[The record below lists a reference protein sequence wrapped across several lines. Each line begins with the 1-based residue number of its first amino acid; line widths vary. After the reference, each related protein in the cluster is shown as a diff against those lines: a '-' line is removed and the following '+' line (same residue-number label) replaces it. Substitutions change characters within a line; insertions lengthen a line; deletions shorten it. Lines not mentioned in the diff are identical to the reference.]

1 MLHFSNSAQSLLP
14 LVRFNGLHVASL
26 GGRSEMK
33 AARVVLFVYCAL
45 LIIAIGCGG
54 NSTTSQTG
62 TPPNSGG
69 SGGGSSG
76 GGGNG
81 GGSPS
86 EFLFT
91 IENPNAAS
99 SVEAFGIS
107 SNGALAHV
115 SSTNATFNAAD
126 IVANSK
132 FVVVANTPLFQNPRQ
147 PIQVTSYAI
156 GSSGALSPADQVNF
170 SNSDDTMSGL
180 L

>member
-1 MLHFSNSAQSLLP
+1 
-14 LVRFNGLHVASL
+14 
-26 GGRSEMK
+26 MK
-33 AARVVLFVYCAL
+33 AARVLLFVYRAL

-69 SGGGSSG
+69 SGSGG

-132 FVVVANTPLFQNPRQ
+132 FVVVANTPLFQNSRQ
-147 PIQVTSYAI
+147 PIQVTSYSI
-156 GSSGALSPADQVNF
+156 GSS
-170 SNSDDTMSGL
+170 
-180 L
+180 